1 MGVFFPSHIDPKART
16 LMRMDAAWDLRDAY
30 TEARKI
36 KDAQVQECR
45 GNEMIEEMPC
55 EVSVVKSEECL

>member
-1 MGVFFPSHIDPKART
+1 
-16 LMRMDAAWDLRDAY
+16 MRMDAAWDLRDAY